1 MGAFGDIGGV
11 LMGKQSEGNAKTVS
25 SPNINMTVMKVD
37 EQSGLCQLK
46 FDTMTCLSVGWETA
60 LKLLSYLLTYLLIS
74 SVYKKC

>member
-46 FDTMTCLSVGWETA
+46 FDTMTCLSVG
-60 LKLLSYLLTYLLIS
+60 
-74 SVYKKC
+74 